1 MTPAGLPRKT
11 AAGPSAAV
19 GLSSVEAAAR
29 LAVTGPNALP
39 EVPGP
44 TIALLF
50 LKQFLSPL
58 IYLLLAAALVSVF
71 LGDLEDAVF
80 IAAVLL
86 VNGIIGTAQEYS
98 ASRAAAA
105 LRALQAP
112 KAVVVRDGAP
122 AEIDAR
128 DIVPGDLVVLEAGAR
143 IPADLALLEAQDLRC
158 DESLLTGESAPVAKH
173 VARTQAP
180 DMPRSCR
187 VFAGTSVTRGR
198 GRGVVTATGVST
210 EIGRIASQIGA
221 ETPTR
226 PPLIL
231 RLERFA
237 RLIAV
242 AVGISVLFLFAVGLL
257 REMAPRDL
265 FLMSVGLAVSAIP
278 EGLPVAI
285 SIVLAIGMRR
295 MAGVNVI
302 VRRMAAVESL
312 GSCTMIATDKTG
324 TLTLNELTAT
334 EIRLPNGTLLSLRPE
349 VGGDGGGIDGP
360 DGEDRRDAAALLL
373 RAAALPNEA
382 RLVAEGDGWKGVGDT
397 VDVALLDAARRGG
410 IVREEIH
417 AELPEVGRIPYEPDR
432 RYAASFHRAEEKIR
446 ILVKGAPETLIAMAD
461 RMDRGGE
468 AVAIDR
474 AALLAQKDEMAARG
488 LRVLA
493 FAEGEIEGEAG
504 GAASGAGY
512 GHHHLVDLLFLGLV
526 GMEDPVRPEVPAAI
540 AACRAA
546 GIDVVMITGDD
557 PKTACR
563 IAEEAG
569 IAFSTQ
575 GVAIGEDIARAER
588 DGPAAIDALT
598 ARAHIYARVEPV
610 QKLAIVQSLS
620 RNGHFVAVTG
630 DGVNDAPALK
640 HAHVGVAM
648 GRKGTDV
655 ARESAAIV
663 LTDDNFASIVSGIRE
678 GRVAYNNIRKIVFM
692 SASTGAAEV
701 ALFLLALPF
710 GLPMPL
716 LPVQLLWLNLVT
728 NGIQDVA
735 LAAEKAEGDELAYPP
750 RRPSEPLFDRLM
762 IGRVLSSTLVM
773 GVGGFALFAWLLGAG
788 YTVDAARN
796 MLLLLFVLFEN
807 FQTFNSRSEHN
818 SVFRQSLRANPLLVF
833 GVIGA
838 QALHVAAM
846 YAPFLSDTLSLTP
859 VDLTEWSLL
868 LLAASALLVA
878 MEVQKWIGR
887 RRRRAASARV
897 RP

>member
-1 MTPAGLPRKT
+1 MTPAGLPETT
-11 AAGPSAAV
+11 ADRPSADDG
-19 GLSSVEAAAR
+19 GLSSVEAATR
-29 LAVTGPNALP
+29 LAATGPNALP
-39 EVPGP
+39 DVPGP
-44 TIALLF
+44 SLLVLF

-71 LGDLEDAVF
+71 LGDLEDAAF
-80 IAAVLL
+80 IAVVLL
-86 VNGIIGTAQEYS
+86 ANGVIGTVQEYS
-98 ASRAAAA
+98 AGRAAAA
-105 LRALQAP
+105 LRELQAP
-112 KAVVVRDGAP
+112 KATVLRDGAP
-122 AEIDAR
+122 VEIDAR
-128 DIVPGDLVVLEAGAR
+128 EIVPGDLVLLEAGVR
-143 IPADLALLEAQDLRC
+143 VPADLALVAAQDLRS
-158 DESLLTGESAPVAKH
+158 DESLLTGESAPVVKH
-173 VARTQAP
+173 AGGAGRPDAARTVRA
-180 DMPRSCR
+180 
-187 VFAGTSVTRGR
+187 FAGTAITRGR
-198 GRGVVTATGVST
+198 GRGIVTATGLST

-221 ETPTR
+221 EMPAR
-226 PPLIL
+226 PPLMV

-237 RLIAV
+237 RMIAV
-242 AVGISVLFLFAVGLL
+242 AVGVSVLFLFAVGLL

-334 EIRLPNGTLLSLRPE
+334 EIRLPNGIALSLGPGSRE
-349 VGGDGGGIDGP
+349 SAGVDGP
-360 DGEDRRDAAALLL
+360 DGADGRGEAAMLL

-382 RLVAEGDGWKGVGDT
+382 RLVADGDGWKGIGDT
-397 VDVALLDAARRGG
+397 VDIALLAAARKGG
-410 IVREEIH
+410 VIREEVH
-417 AELPEVGRIPYEPDR
+417 AALPEVGRIPYEPDR
-432 RYAASFHRAEEKIR
+432 RYAASFHRAEEKVR
-446 ILVKGAPETLIAMAD
+446 IFVKGAPETLIAMAD
-461 RMDRGGE
+461 RMDREGR
-468 AVAIDR
+468 VVPIDR
-474 AALLAQKDEMAARG
+474 AALIAQKDEMAARG

-493 FAEGEIEGEAG
+493 FAEGEI
-504 GAASGAGY
+504 AADANGTY
-512 GHHHLVDLLFLGLV
+512 GHHQLVDLKFLGLV

-546 GIDVVMITGDD
+546 GIGVVMVTGDD

-569 IAFSTQ
+569 IAFSPEA
-575 GVAIGEDIARAER
+575 VATGEDVAAAER
-588 DGPAAIDALT
+588 EGPHAIDALT
-598 ARAHIYARVEPV
+598 ARARIYARVEPV
-610 QKLAIVQSLS
+610 QKLAIVQSLA

-640 HAHVGVAM
+640 NAHVGVAM

-655 ARESAAIV
+655 AKESAAII

-692 SASTGAAEV
+692 TTSTGAAEV

-762 IGRVLSSTLVM
+762 IARVLSSTLVM
-773 GVGGFALFAWLLGAG
+773 GVGGFALFAWLLDAG

-796 MLLLLFVLFEN
+796 MLLLTFVLFEN

-838 QALHVAAM
+838 QALHIAAM
-846 YAPFLSDTLSLTP
+846 YAPFLSDTLSLAP
-859 VDLTEWSLL
+859 VSLDEWSLL
-868 LLAASALLVA
+868 LVAASALLVT

-887 RRRRAASARV
+887 RRRSAGGAKDRA
-897 RP
+897 

>member
-1 MTPAGLPRKT
+1 MTPAGLPETT
-11 AAGPSAAV
+11 AEGPSAAAS
-19 GLSSVEAAAR
+19 GLSSVEAAMR
-29 LAVTGPNALP
+29 LAATGPNALP

-44 TIALLF
+44 TLVVLF

-58 IYLLLAAALVSVF
+58 IYLLLAATVVSVF
-71 LGDLEDAVF
+71 LRDFEDAAF
-80 IAAVLL
+80 IAVVLL

-105 LRALQAP
+105 LRELQAP
-112 KAVVVRDGAP
+112 KAMVVRDGA
-122 AEIDAR
+122 AVEVDAR
-128 DIVPGDLVVLEAGAR
+128 EIVPGDLVALEAGAR
-143 IPADLALLEAQDLRC
+143 VPADLVLVEAQDLRC

-173 VARTQAP
+173 LARTQAP
-180 DMPRSCR
+180 EMPRSSR

-198 GRGVVTATGVST
+198 GRGVVTATGIST

-221 ETPTR
+221 GTPTR
-226 PPLIL
+226 PPLIM

-242 AVGISVLFLFAVGLL
+242 AVGVSVLFLFAVGLL

-302 VRRMAAVESL
+302 VRRMAAVETL

-334 EIRLPNGTLLSLRPE
+334 EIRLPDGTTLSLRSDTQ
-349 VGGDGGGIDGP
+349 GDGGGVDGP

-382 RLVAEGDGWKGVGDT
+382 RLVADGGGWKGVGDT
-397 VDVALLDAARRGG
+397 VDVALLAAARRGG
-410 IVREEIH
+410 IVREEVH

-432 RYAASFHRAEEKIR
+432 RYAASFHQAQQKVR
-446 ILVKGAPETLIAMAD
+446 IFVKGAPETLIAMAD
-461 RMDRGGE
+461 RMDRDGA

-474 AALLAQKDEMAARG
+474 AALIAQKDEMAERG

-493 FAEGEIEGEAG
+493 FAEGEIAG
-504 GAASGAGY
+504 GADAGGSY

-546 GIDVVMITGDD
+546 GIGVVMITGDD

-569 IAFSTQ
+569 IAFSPEA
-575 GVAIGEDIARAER
+575 VATGEDVARAER
-588 DGPAAIDALT
+588 EGPAAIDALT
-598 ARAHIYARVEPV
+598 GTVRIYARVEPV
-610 QKLAIVQSLS
+610 QKLAIVQSLA

-655 ARESAAIV
+655 AKESAAIV

-678 GRVAYNNIRKIVFM
+678 GRIAYNNIRKIVFM
-692 SASTGAAEV
+692 TASTGAAEV

-773 GVGGFALFAWLLGAG
+773 GVGGFALFAWLLDAG

-818 SVFRQSLRANPLLVF
+818 SVFRQSLWANPLLVF

-859 VDLTEWSLL
+859 VSLTEWSQL
-868 LLAASALLVA
+868 LLAASALLVT
-878 MEVQKWIGR
+878 MEVQKWVGR
-887 RRRRAASARV
+887 RRREGGRAKDRS
-897 RP
+897 

>member
-1 MTPAGLPRKT
+1 MTSPGLPATT
-11 AAGPSAAV
+11 AEGLSVSGA
-19 GLSSVEAAAR
+19 GLSSAEAAAR
-29 LAVTGPNALP
+29 LAATGPNALP
-39 EVPGP
+39 DVPAP
-44 TIALLF
+44 TLIVLF

-58 IYLLLAAALVSVF
+58 IYLLLAAALVAVF
-71 LGDLEDAVF
+71 LGDLEDAAV
-80 IAAVLL
+80 IAAVLRA
-86 VNGIIGTAQEYS
+86 NGIIGTAQEYS

-105 LRALQAP
+105 LRELQAP
-112 KAVVVRDGAP
+112 KATVLRNGSP

-128 DIVPGDLVVLEAGAR
+128 EIVPGDVVVLEAGAR
-143 IPADLALLEAQDLRC
+143 VPADLVLVEARDLRC

-173 VARTQAP
+173 AAP
-180 DMPRSCR
+180 AEVPEMPRSCR
-187 VFAGTSVTRGR
+187 AFAGTAITRGR
-198 GRGVVTATGVST
+198 GKGVVATTGVST

-242 AVGISVLFLFAVGLL
+242 AVGVSVLFLFAVGLL

-265 FLMSVGLAVSAIP
+265 FMMSVGLAVSAIP

-302 VRRMAAVESL
+302 VRRMAAVETL

-334 EIRLPNGTLLSLRPE
+334 EIRLPNGTALSLRPAM
-349 VGGDGGGIDGP
+349 GDDGGGVDGP
-360 DGEDRRDAAALLL
+360 NGEDRRNEAALLL

-382 RLVAEGDGWKGVGDT
+382 RLVADGDGWKGVGDT
-397 VDVALLDAARRGG
+397 VDVALLAAARRGG
-410 IVREEIH
+410 VVREEVH
-417 AELPEVGRIPYEPDR
+417 ADLPEVGRIPYEPDR
-432 RYAASFHRAEEKIR
+432 RYAASFHRAEEKVR
-446 ILVKGAPETLIAMAD
+446 IFVKGAPETLIAMAD
-461 RMDRGGE
+461 RMDRGGA

-474 AALLAQKDEMAARG
+474 AALIAQKDEMAARG

-493 FAEGEIEGEAG
+493 FAEGEIAG
-504 GAASGAGY
+504 GAGGADTGGDY

-546 GIDVVMITGDD
+546 GIGVVMITGDD

-569 IAFSTQ
+569 IAFSPDA
-575 GVAIGEDIARAER
+575 VATGEDVARAER
-588 DGPAAIDALT
+588 EGPAAIDALT
-598 ARAHIYARVEPV
+598 GKVRIYARVEPV
-610 QKLAIVQSLS
+610 QKLAIVQSLA

-655 ARESAAIV
+655 AKESAAIV

-692 SASTGAAEV
+692 TASTGAAEV

-735 LAAEKAEGDELAYPP
+735 LAAEKAEGDELTYPP
-750 RRPSEPLFDRLM
+750 RRPSEPIFDRLM
-762 IGRVLSSTLVM
+762 IRRVLASTLVM
-773 GVGGFALFAWLLGAG
+773 GIGGFAVFYWLLDAG
-788 YTVDAARN
+788 YPVEAARN

-807 FQTFNSRSEHN
+807 FQTFNSRSERH
-818 SVFRQSLRANPLLVF
+818 SVFRQSLAANPLLVF

-838 QALHVAAM
+838 QVLHIAAM
-846 YAPFLSDTLSLTP
+846 YTPWLSHTLSLTP
-859 VDLTEWSLL
+859 VSMAEWSLL
-868 LLAASALLVA
+868 LLAASGLLLT
-878 MEVQKWIGR
+878 MEVLKWIDR
-887 RRRRAASARV
+887 RRYRANGA
-897 RP
+897 

>member
-1 MTPAGLPRKT
+1 M
-11 AAGPSAAV
+11 
-19 GLSSVEAAAR
+19 
-29 LAVTGPNALP
+29 
-39 EVPGP
+39 PGP
-44 TIALLF
+44 TLLVLF

-71 LGDLEDAVF
+71 LGDFEDAAF
-80 IAAVLL
+80 IAVVLL
-86 VNGIIGTAQEYS
+86 ANGIIGTAQEYS
-98 ASRAAAA
+98 AGRAAAA
-105 LRALQAP
+105 LRELQAP
-112 KAVVVRDGAP
+112 KAMVLRDGLP

-128 DIVPGDLVVLEAGAR
+128 QVVPGDLVILEAGAR
-143 IPADLALLEAQDLRC
+143 VPADLALVAAQDLRC
-158 DESLLTGESAPVAKH
+158 DESLLTGESMPVSKH
-173 VARTQAP
+173 AGRLSPHEKARTA
-180 DMPRSCR
+180 RA
-187 VFAGTSVTRGR
+187 FAGTAITRGR
-198 GRGVVTATGVST
+198 GSGIVIATGPST
-210 EIGRIASQIGA
+210 EIGRIASQIGT

-226 PPLIL
+226 PPLMV

-237 RLIAV
+237 RMIAV
-242 AVGISVLFLFAVGLL
+242 AVGVSVLFLFAVGLL

-285 SIVLAIGMRR
+285 SIVLAIGMQR

-334 EIRLPNGTLLSLRPE
+334 EIRLPNGVALSLRP
-349 VGGDGGGIDGP
+349 GDMENEGVDGP
-360 DGEDRRDAAALLL
+360 DGADGRDEAAMLL

-382 RLVAEGDGWKGVGDT
+382 RLVADGDGWKGVGDT
-397 VDVALLDAARRGG
+397 VDIALLAAARKGG
-410 IVREEIH
+410 VIREEVH
-417 AELPEVGRIPYEPDR
+417 AALPEVGRIPYEPDR
-432 RYAASFHRAEEKIR
+432 RYAASFHRAEQKVR
-446 ILVKGAPETLIAMAD
+446 IFVKGAPETLIAMAD
-461 RMDRGGE
+461 RMDSDGR
-468 AVAIDR
+468 AVPIDR
-474 AALLAQKDEMAARG
+474 EALVTQKDEMAARG

-493 FAEGEIEGEAG
+493 FAEGEIAAEANG
-504 GAASGAGY
+504 TY
-512 GHHHLVDLLFLGLV
+512 GHHQLVDLKFLGLV
-526 GMEDPVRPEVPAAI
+526 GMEDPVRAEVPAAI

-546 GIDVVMITGDD
+546 GIGVVMVTGDD

-569 IAFSTQ
+569 IAFSPAAVVT
-575 GVAIGEDIARAER
+575 GEDVAAAER
-588 DGPAAIDALT
+588 DGQDAIDALT
-598 ARAHIYARVEPV
+598 ARARIYARVEPV
-610 QKLAIVQSLS
+610 QKLAIVQSLA

-655 ARESAAIV
+655 AKESAAII

-692 SASTGAAEV
+692 TASTGAAEV

-773 GVGGFALFAWLLGAG
+773 GVGGFALFACLLDVG

-818 SVFRQSLRANPLLVF
+818 TVFRQSLRANPLLVF

-838 QALHVAAM
+838 QALHIAAM
-846 YAPFLSDTLSLTP
+846 YVPWLSDTLSLAP
-859 VDLTEWSLL
+859 VSLTEWSLL
-868 LLAASALLVA
+868 LLAASALLVT

-887 RRRRAASARV
+887 RRRGADGRKDSA
-897 RP
+897 